1 MIKLTRSE
9 LQTVVDF
16 LQVQHDAL
24 FEMIVDKST
33 TEKDR
38 EAQKKDEKA
47 LCKFFLAAQEKGLDI
62 SKSLYP
68 LENKIKHIEEA
79 CDDAGLK
86 IVGSNVVKA

>member
-1 MIKLTRSE
+1 MIKLTRNE

-16 LQVQHDAL
+16 LQVQHDTL
-24 FEMIVDKST
+24 FEMIMDKST

-38 EAQKKDEKA
+38 EEYKKDEKA
-47 LCKFFLAAQEKGLDI
+47 LRKFLLAAMEKGLDI

-79 CDDAGLK
+79 
-86 IVGSNVVKA
+86 

>member
-1 MIKLTRSE
+1 MVKLTRDE

-16 LQVQHDAL
+16 LQVQHDTL

-38 EAQKKDEKA
+38 EEYKKDERA
-47 LCKFFLAAQEKGLDI
+47 LRKFLLAAMERGLDI

-68 LENKIKHIEEA
+68 LENKIKHIEE
-79 CDDAGLK
+79 
-86 IVGSNVVKA
+86 V